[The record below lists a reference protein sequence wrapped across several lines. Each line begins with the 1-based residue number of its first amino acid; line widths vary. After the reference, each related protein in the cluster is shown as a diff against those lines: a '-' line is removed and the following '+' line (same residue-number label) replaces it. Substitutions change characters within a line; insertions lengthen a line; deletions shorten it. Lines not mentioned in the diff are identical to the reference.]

1 VIQVK
6 SDPGVVTDN
15 AVEGVILE
23 PREIARRY
31 ISSWFALDLV
41 SSLPVDYIIV
51 LVSPDTGVTHLV
63 HAGPYHYESTN
74 RPPHEILHYHQNRSN
89 NANNNKW

>member
-1 VIQVK
+1 MAPVRTSGSKSRRFSLVIRCA
-6 SDPGVVTDN
+6 GVVTES

-31 ISSWFALDLV
+31 VTSWFALDLV

-51 LVSPDTGVTHLV
+51 LVSPETGVTQLV
-63 HAGPYHYESTN
+63 HAG
-74 RPPHEILHYHQNRSN
+74 Q
-89 NANNNKW
+89 

>member
-1 VIQVK
+1 VIQVS
-6 SDPGVVTDN
+6 SDVAQVNVIQVTRRDPSVMQVSV
-15 AVEGVILE
+15 VEGVILE

-31 ISSWFALDLV
+31 VSSWFALDLV

-63 HAGPYHYESTN
+63 HAG
-74 RPPHEILHYHQNRSN
+74 Q
-89 NANNNKW
+89 

>member
-1 VIQVK
+1 
-6 SDPGVVTDN
+6 VVTEN

-31 ISSWFALDLV
+31 LTSWFALDLV

-51 LVSPDTGVTHLV
+51 LVSPETGVTQLV
-63 HAGPYHYESTN
+63 HAGQWMLAGALLIRPYALTFCISFGVSKEL
-74 RPPHEILHYHQNRSN
+74 RV
-89 NANNNKW
+89 